1 MSLPA
6 KHFYEFG
13 PFRLDPAERLLQSA
27 GEAIP
32 LPPKVFD
39 TLVLLVE
46 NAGHLLEKEN
56 LMKQLWPDS
65 FVEESNLTQNIFT
78 LRKALGQG
86 EEGPLY
92 IETVPRRGYRFAA
105 EVRRIDDHL
114 SSRPPE
120 AVAATEAGRQSQF
133 LLALVLLAS
142 AAVWA
147 GLTWKNSVTL
157 SNNPAPGASPRAV
170 NPQARELYLRG
181 RYFWNKRTEEGHR
194 KAIEHFDQ
202 AVAKDPAYAAA
213 YAGLADAYTLL
224 ASQEMRAVVRTEAI
238 ARARAAA
245 EKALELDESLAE
257 AHTSLA
263 FIHLH
268 FDWNWEAARKHF
280 LRAIEIR
287 PDYPT
292 AHHWFAYYWVAMGR
306 LDEAIAAARRAQQ
319 LDPQS
324 VIISR
329 DVCEMYNF
337 AGRYDEAITQCQKTL
352 EMDPAFSPAHF
363 TLAFAY
369 RKKGR
374 QREFLE
380 ELEKSGNQVFYLAF
394 SGRKPEAQRLL
405 AEMMRSKDKAPTAAT
420 AGILHGNVGKL
431 DEAFRWLER
440 AFEERDGSFIVSRV
454 EFTYEPLRADPR
466 FAEFVRRVGLP
477 PENRK
482 TPATSAH

>member
-1 MSLPA
+1 MDLPA
-6 KHFYEFG
+6 KHLEFG
-13 PFRLDPAERLLQSA
+13 PFRLIPAERQLLSDGRA
-27 GEAIP
+27 VT
-32 LPPKVFD
+32 LPPKVYD
-39 TLVLLVE
+39 TLLLLVE
-46 NAGHLLEKEN
+46 NAGHLLEKEE

-65 FVEESNLTQNIFT
+65 FVEESNLTQNIFS

-105 EVRRIDDHL
+105 QVRRIDVHP
-114 SSRPPE
+114 SSFPPE
-120 AVAATEAGRQSQF
+120 AVLATVAGRRSQF
-133 LLALVLLAS
+133 LLALALLAS

-157 SNNPAPGASPRAV
+157 SNNPAPGALPRAV

-181 RYFWNKRTEEGHR
+181 RYFWNKRTEEEYR

-202 AVAKDPAYAAA
+202 AVAKDPAYAVA

-224 ASQEMRAVVRTEAI
+224 ASYFTRVVMRTEAI

-245 EKALELDESLAE
+245 ENALELDESLAE

-280 LRAIEIR
+280 QRAIELQ

-306 LDEAIAAARRAQQ
+306 LDEAIAEARRAQQ

-329 DVCEMYNF
+329 DVCEMDYF
-337 AGRYDEAITQCQKTL
+337 AGRYDEAIAQCRKTL
-352 EMDPAFSPAHF
+352 EMDPSFSPARE
-363 TLAFAY
+363 TLAYAY

-374 QREFLE
+374 QKEFLE
-380 ELEKSGNQVFYLAF
+380 ELEKSGNQVMYLAF
-394 SGRKPEAQRLL
+394 SGRNAEAQRLL
-405 AEMMRSKDKAPTAAT
+405 AKLMRGEDKVPTALV
-420 AGILHGNVGKL
+420 AGTLHGNVGKL

-440 AFEERDGSFIVSRV
+440 TFEERDGSLIVSRV
-454 EFTYEPLRADPR
+454 DFSYEPLRADPR
-466 FAEFVRRVGLP
+466 FENLARRVGLP
-477 PENRK
+477 PLSRSK
-482 TPATSAH
+482 Q